1 MLHRTAMIILSLVGL
16 IKIMLYKNDSVLY
29 QTISGIWWRY

>member
-1 MLHRTAMIILSLVGL
+1 MLNRTAMIILLLVGL

-29 QTISGIWWRY
+29 QTISAIWRRY